1 MIKNMIK
8 AVLPDVV
15 RLWMWRQYARLK
27 RPPPLGW
34 RLFGSLRYLHPIRRG
49 FGYPHGQCIDR
60 YYIEDFLAC
69 HASDVQGCV
78 LEIGDNTYTR
88 RYGGER
94 VSKSDVLFVSSGN
107 PQATIV
113 ADLTRSDNIP
123 SDLFDCII
131 LTETLQF
138 IYDMRTAIRTL
149 YRILKPGGVL
159 LVTLPG
165 ITQIARYDMD
175 RWGEYWRFTSLS
187 ARMLFSEVFPE
198 NCVSVHTY
206 GNVLTAVALL
216 HGLVSEE
223 LNKGEMDHHDP
234 DYEVSIMVRAMK
246 PRL

>member
-113 ADLTRSDNIP
+113 ADLTRADNVP
-123 SDLFDCII
+123 
-131 LTETLQF
+131 
-138 IYDMRTAIRTL
+138 A
-149 YRILKPGGVL
+149 
-159 LVTLPG
+159 
-165 ITQIARYDMD
+165 
-175 RWGEYWRFTSLS
+175 
-187 ARMLFSEVFPE
+187 MLI
-198 NCVSVHTY
+198 HTKR
-206 GNVLTAVALL
+206 AVASK
-216 HGLVSEE
+216 GSEAGWMRVKRLCSLTVME
-223 LNKGEMDHHDP
+223 WLI
-234 DYEVSIMVRAMK
+234 SISMHY
-246 PRL
+246 